1 MSILLNKN
9 TRVAVQGITGKIG
22 RVQTKWMMEY
32 GTNIVAGVT
41 PGKGGEV
48 VEGIPVY
55 NTIEEAKDKHDV
67 EASVFFVPPPAVK
80 DAAVQNIDAGI
91 GLIVVVTEHIPLHDV
106 MEIREYAGAHDVQI
120 IGPTTPGII
129 TVGEAKMGIMPNNM
143 FQPGNIGVISRSG
156 TLSYEVSVN
165 MAKAGLGQTTVVGI
179 GADPIIFTNLSEVL
193 RFFEKDDQTEQI
205 LIVGEVG
212 GRQEEKATEYIDRWM
227 TKPVIAYIAGL
238 NTPEGKKMGH
248 AGAIMHG
255 DGRGTAQSKLAIMR
269 EVGVKIAK
277 YPAEIVD
284 LIQQHASDKTG

>member
-9 TRVAVQGITGKIG
+9 TRVAVQGMTGKIG
-22 RVQTKWMMEY
+22 RVQTKWMLQY

-41 PGKGGEV
+41 PGKGGET

-55 NTIEEAKDKHDV
+55 NTMQEAVEKHGV

-80 DAAVQNIDAGI
+80 DAAIQNIDAGI
-91 GLIVVVTEHIPLHDV
+91 DLIVVVTEHIPVHDV
-106 MEIREYAGAHDVQI
+106 IEIREYAGSHDVQI

-129 TVGEAKMGIMPNNM
+129 TVGQAKMGIMPNNM

-156 TLSYEVSVN
+156 TLSYEVSIN
-165 MAKAGLGQTTVVGI
+165 MARVGLGQSTVVGI
-179 GADPIIFTNLSEVL
+179 GADPIVFTNLAEIL
-193 RFFEKDDQTEQI
+193 RLFEKDPQTEQV

-212 GRQEEKATEYIDRWM
+212 GRQEEKAAEYIDRWM

-248 AGAIMHG
+248 AGAIMQG
-255 DGRGTAQSKLAIMR
+255 DGRGTVQSKVEILQ
-269 EVGVKIAK
+269 EVGVKVAK
-277 YPAEIVD
+277 YPADVVE
-284 LIQQHASDKTG
+284 LIQQHTNHKPA